1 MTQTGVILFF
11 QGVSPECNGSQAG
24 NRETVPMRDGYSL
37 GLHP

>member
-1 MTQTGVILFF
+1 
-11 QGVSPECNGSQAG
+11 VSPECNGPLAD